1 MQGNFVAKKLAKRP
15 ARPAKDA
22 ALSFRLPAP
31 IRDALDH
38 AAAADDRT
46 VSAYVTRLLDRH
58 LREAGFLK

>member
-1 MQGNFVAKKLAKRP
+1 LVKRP

-31 IRDALDH
+31 IRDALDQ
-38 AAAADDRT
+38 AAAADDRS